1 MKSWRAGKPVSVR
14 VAEVFTVAWLVA
26 ALSMAL
32 ASFLG
37 GCAAYPR
44 TLTPIPLDVS
54 IEPIAVEWDVPA
66 HPNDNKKVTVTVGE
80 MRRALA
86 AAERYEGAVQ
96 SQNMAVEQTKVA
108 LEGYEMAGHKLEMA
122 KEAGRLNTLL
132 GVLGG
137 FAGGVAA
144 VSILLLVR

>member
-1 MKSWRAGKPVSVR
+1 MRSWLAGKPVLVK
-14 VAEVFTVAWLVA
+14 VANVLVCAWLVMMVA
-26 ALSMAL
+26 VFFASM
-32 ASFLG
+32 LG

-66 HPNDNKKVTVTVGE
+66 HPDDDKKVTVTVGE

-96 SQNMAVEQTKVA
+96 SQNMAVEQIKVA

-122 KEAGRLNTLL
+122 KEAGRLNTLI

-144 VSILLLVR
+144 VSILFLVR

>member
-1 MKSWRAGKPVSVR
+1 MRSWLAGKPVLVR

-26 ALSMAL
+26 ALSLAL

-66 HPNDNKKVTVTVGE
+66 HPDDNKKVTVTVGE

-96 SQNMAVEQTKVA
+96 SQNMAVEQIKVV

-122 KEAGRLNTLL
+122 KEAGRLNTLI

-144 VSILLLVR
+144 VSILFLVR